1 MPDLRPTM
9 QTRRLPGTDLDLSI
23 VGFGCWA
30 IGKTWWGDD
39 VDDATS
45 IQAVRRALDLGID
58 WFDTAPIYG
67 WGHADETL
75 VAALGDRK
83 RDVTIATKVGPI
95 RGADGHAHSILT
107 PENLRADVEASLVRL
122 GIETIDLLQVH
133 APCEAGTP
141 LEVTYEA
148 LDALR
153 REGKFRHLGVCNY
166 DAATLEQIAA
176 LTPIVSLQ
184 MGYSLVRRE
193 FEHRERPTCERLGIG
208 MLAYEPLCRGLLTG
222 KYTYE
227 PTFPETD
234 LRSRDDRFKAHRFL
248 HVQQLAADLAK
259 VAAKVGVPTAAVA
272 IGWVASRPG
281 VTAVIAG
288 AKRPEQV
295 EQNVRAAE
303 IVDKAKVWDVV
314 ERIAALHGGVPR

>member
-1 MPDLRPTM
+1 MK
-9 QTRRLPGTDLDLSI
+9 TRRLPGTDLDLSI

-45 IQAVRRALDLGID
+45 IRAVRRALDLGVD

-67 WGHADETL
+67 WGHADTTL

-83 RDVTIATKVGPI
+83 RDVVIATKVGVT
-95 RGADGHAHSILT
+95 RGADGHAHSLLT
-107 PENLRADVEASLVRL
+107 PASLRADLEASLVRL
-122 GIETIDLLQVH
+122 GVETIDLLQVH
-133 APCEAGTP
+133 WPCESATP
-141 LEVTYEA
+141 LEVTFGA
-148 LDALR
+148 LDRLR
-153 REGKFRHLGVCNY
+153 REGKFRYLGVCNY
-166 DAATLEQIAA
+166 DAATIERIVA

-184 MGYSLVRRE
+184 TGYSLVRRE
-193 FEHRERPTCERLGIG
+193 LERGERPTCETLGIG

-222 KYTYE
+222 KYTHA
-227 PTFPETD
+227 PVFPETD
-234 LRSRDDRFKAHRFL
+234 LRARDDRFQGHRFL
-248 HVQQLAADLAK
+248 HGQRLAADLSRI
-259 VAAKVGVPTAAVA
+259 AAKVGVPTSAVA

-303 IVDKAKVWDVV
+303 IVDRAKVWDVV
-314 ERIAALHGGVPR
+314 DRIASRHGGMPR

>member
-1 MPDLRPTM
+1 MK
-9 QTRRLPGTDLDLSI
+9 TRRLPGTDLDLSV

-39 VDDATS
+39 VHDATS
-45 IQAVRRALDLGID
+45 IAAVRRALDLGVN

-75 VAALGDRK
+75 VAGLGDRK
-83 RDVTIATKVGPI
+83 REVVIATKVGVA
-95 RGADGHAHSILT
+95 RGADDHAHSLLT
-107 PENLRADVEASLVRL
+107 PDNLRADLEASLARL
-122 GIETIDLLQVH
+122 GVETIDLLQVH
-133 APCEAGTP
+133 WPCESGTP
-141 LEVTYEA
+141 LEVTFEA
-148 LDALR
+148 LDVLR
-153 REGKFRHLGVCNY
+153 REGKFRYLGVCNY
-166 DAATLEQIAA
+166 DAATIERIAA
-176 LTPIVSLQ
+176 ITPIASLQ

-193 FEHRERPTCERLGIG
+193 FERHERRTCARLGIG

-222 KYTYE
+222 KYTHA
-227 PTFPETD
+227 PTFPATD
-234 LRSRDDRFKAHRFL
+234 LRAHDERFQGHRFL
-248 HVQQLAADLAK
+248 HGQRLAADLAK
-259 VAAKVGVPTAAVA
+259 VATKVGVPTAAVA

-303 IVDKAKVWDVV
+303 IVDRAKVWEVV
-314 ERIAALHGGVPR
+314 DAIAARHGGTQRSGSG